1 MTELTEMVLDYQ
13 RTGEGYEKLRR
24 RVEQWVYFF
33 PADRPGFAQEDCA
46 DFLLHARPRIPV
58 MLRRYEHSD
67 RSFEHY
73 LAKTL
78 RWQLRS
84 FARVRRR
91 RSRMF
96 EISRAPDLWDGLVGV
111 AEGEEPFAASDGV
124 AGAGA
129 QIRIVPRHR
138 PRRPRRGAAK
148 RIMIL
153 ALKAAP
159 VISDAQL
166 AEVARLTGYSPD
178 WLKECRGRLRAD
190 VARRESR
197 RVELRLRRNDAFFR
211 VRMAQDELFTTTEP
225 DRRERLAREIER
237 QNHRLRKAR
246 EELSRVPAVPT
257 NAELA
262 RIVGLPKGTI
272 DSALHQLK
280 RTLACTRVTPDNAT
294 GPVAR
299 PLAKVRRIR

>member
-1 MTELTEMVLDYQ
+1 MTELTEMVLEYQ
-13 RTGEGYEKLRR
+13 RSGGGYEKLLA

-33 PADRPGFAQEDCA
+33 PADRPGFEQEDCA
-46 DFLLHARPRIPV
+46 DFLLHVRSRIPV
-58 MLRRYEHSD
+58 MLRRYTHDE

-111 AEGEEPFAASDGV
+111 AEGVEPYPQFGAV

-129 QIRIVPRHR
+129 QAHIAPRHR
-138 PRRPRRGAAK
+138 PRKPRTGASK

-159 VISDAQL
+159 IISDVQL
-166 AEVARLTGYSPD
+166 SEVARITGYSLD
-178 WLKECRGRLRAD
+178 WLKECCVELRAH

-197 RVELRLRRNDAFFR
+197 RAELRLRRNDAFFR
-211 VRMAQDELFTTTEP
+211 VRMAQDELFTTIEP
-225 DRRERLAREIER
+225 RRRDRLHREIER
-237 QNHRLRKAR
+237 QNHRLSKAR
-246 EELSRVPAVPT
+246 RELSRVPAVPT

-262 RIVGLPKGTI
+262 GIIGLPKGTI

-280 RTLACTRVTPDNAT
+280 HAAVCSRAASAHT
-294 GPVAR
+294 GGSGAK
-299 PLAKVRRIR
+299 PLTKPRRIR